1 MEKKLSSVV
10 DALKDLSP
18 EQKRLAL
25 AIGATAAASSTVT
38 AVVMCLLRRGNGSGE
53 QQVHAAAPSGETKKM
68 NGASS
73 NGVVKPN
80 DSTKIYESESSA
92 RQYMEF
98 HYTPT
103 RTSYA
108 QRLRTISESF
118 DFPLRVARK
127 FKEFTPQTGNE
138 NTMALDIGCATGA
151 SVLEMSKY
159 FNKVIGLDYSEIFI
173 HLAKELVQDT
183 GKAHRHR
190 VTYTAPD
197 QGDITVERT
206 TYAPHGT
213 FPERCE
219 FYCGDA
225 MNLFAEKG
233 ATHLTPH
240 PSGHYDDVMWYK
252 VPPGVQFDAVL
263 AANLLCRVPD
273 PRRLLDAF
281 GRLLRPGGVLVLVSP
296 YSWWEGATPRERW
309 IGGRPG
315 GPRSEDAVKEI
326 LSPAFELLSET
337 DEAFLIRDHVRRYQL
352 GFSHCTV
359 WRRR

>member
-1 MEKKLSSVV
+1 MEKNLSS
-10 DALKDLSP
+10 LGNGLNGIST
-18 EQKRLAL
+18 EQKKLAL
-25 AIGATAAASSTVT
+25 AIGVTAAASSTVT
-38 AVVMCLLRRGNGSGE
+38 ALIMLLLRRGKVSLRH
-53 QQVHAAAPSGETKKM
+53 QVHVAASVDEAKKT
-68 NGASS
+68 NGVSS
-73 NGVVKPN
+73 EEVVKPK
-80 DSTKIYESESSA
+80 DSTEIYESESSA

-103 RTSYA
+103 HTSYA

-118 DFPLRVARK
+118 DFPIRVGRK
-127 FKEFTPQTGNE
+127 FKEFPHQTGS
-138 NTMALDIGCATGA
+138 TTTLALDIGCATGA

-159 FNKVIGLDYSEIFI
+159 FDKVIGLDYSEIFI

-197 QGDITVERT
+197 QGDITIDRS

-213 FPERCE
+213 FPNRCE

-225 MNLFAEKG
+225 MNLFAEEG
-233 ATHLTPH
+233 APHLTPH
-240 PSGHYDDVMWYK
+240 PAGRYGDVMWYK

-296 YSWWEGATPRERW
+296 YSWWEGATPRDRW

-315 GPRSEDAVKEI
+315 GPRSEEAVKEI
-326 LSPAFELLSET
+326 LSPNFELLSET

-359 WRRR
+359 WRRL